1 MLSVL
6 STRDN
11 NNNKVGE
18 RKRFTVM
25 AMFLALMVVTV

>member
-6 STRDN
+6 STRD